1 MGRGP
6 GKAEEMVARLGW
18 DGRPR
23 ESQRTRGGV
32 EVGSEGGTVAPWR
45 VQGRSWLGDLP
56 PYLLGDLPPDPEA
69 RLSHSVLP
77 SLTHSLVHLSTH
89 SFIHFFAFTHF
100 HSFIGLFTDSSS
112 FFLPLTYCC
121 SLFTHPSF
129 IPHSVTHFLICSFIL
144 LLTNLFIRLILMGQA
159 LYLDDAGATGGPRQT
174 PFLPIEG
181 SRIRRGKRTY
191 LQTVTT
197 QGGLGCYEGV

>member
-1 MGRGP
+1 MRAGP
-6 GKAEEMVARLGW
+6 WHLG
-18 DGRPR
+18 
-23 ESQRTRGGV
+23 EFKGGAGW
-32 EVGSEGGTVAPWR
+32 ETFP
-45 VQGRSWLGDLP
+45 
-56 PYLLGDLPPDPEA
+56 
-69 RLSHSVLP
+69 
-77 SLTHSLVHLSTH
+77 LTHWETLPLTPRLDSVIQSFPPLLIRLFTYPLIH
-89 SFIHFFAFTHF
+89 SFIHSLFRIYSL
-100 HSFIGLFTDSSS
+100 SFIGLFIDSSS

-129 IPHSVTHFLICSFIL
+129 IPHSVTRFLICSFIL

-174 PFLPIEG
+174 PFLSIEG

-191 LQTVTT
+191 LQTVTS